1 MVKFM
6 KKNAIYENEEKRQA
20 MRQVLIQKIDA
31 ALDAKEPDMETVDL
45 CRALLDT
52 LEHGSCQPSGRRMQ
66 RELARLAEE
75 IDYIPKEHAIVTVK
89 PMTVRKALV
98 GVLAACV
105 CLLLIPMSVM
115 LLRGGNQALHGQ
127 ESTETSPVAAETAE
141 PEVTVDGVTF
151 LRGDRIAQYDSLA
164 ACLDQEMPE
173 LYYPAVFPDD
183 MKPTSVTVI
192 EEGEEAVC
200 TTIGFGDTLHG
211 ISIYW
216 WNNDR
221 NAAAKEN
228 GYESGFLQNR
238 IDDTSFLLLE
248 ATDVYEGDVY
258 RLFVHIDYWVYE
270 FCTADEASA
279 YAMVESLHRADTD
292 HIHAWEAYIIEIPSE
307 EDPLASERH
316 VWKECSICGT
326 VESTLP
332 PDFEPTWKKSAETDH
347 VHEWENIMVTVEEN
361 GKQRQKVQ
369 RICHLCEE
377 IQAETTLEPYIDIN
391 GYLQGNPQ

>member
-1 MVKFM
+1 M
-6 KKNAIYENEEKRQA
+6 KKNKIYENEEQRQA

-31 ALDAKEPDMETVDL
+31 ALDAKEPDMDTIDL
-45 CRALLDT
+45 CRALLDA

-75 IDYIPKEHAIVTVK
+75 IDYIPKANAIVTVK
-89 PMTVRKALV
+89 PMTVRRALV

-115 LLRGGNQALHGQ
+115 LLRSGSQGMTGDTPSMA
-127 ESTETSPVAAETAE
+127 TEEDTVTTEAV
-141 PEVTVDGVTF
+141 EVFDGVTF

-183 MKPTSVTVI
+183 MKPTSVTVT
-192 EEGEEAVC
+192 ENGEEVC
-200 TTIGFGDTLHG
+200 TTISFGDTPYS
-211 ISIYW
+211 ISIFPWYSEK
-216 WNNDR
+216 

-228 GYESGFLQNR
+228 GYEKGFLQSW

-248 ATDVYEGDVY
+248 ATGAYEGDIY
-258 RLFVHIDYWVYE
+258 RLSVHMDYDHVYE
-270 FCTADEASA
+270 FRTANEETAC
-279 YAMVESLHRADTD
+279 AMVGSLCRADTD
-292 HIHAWEAYIIEIPSE
+292 HIHAWESYIIEIPSE

-332 PDFEPTWKKSAETDH
+332 TDFEPTWKKSAETDH

-369 RICHLCEE
+369 RICHLCEGN
-377 IQAETTLEPYIDIN
+377 QAETTLEPYFDIN
-391 GYLQGNPQ
+391 GYLHGNPQ

>member
-1 MVKFM
+1 MKFNSSLM
-6 KKNAIYENEEKRQA
+6 NEEKRNA
-20 MRQVLIQKIDA
+20 LRTALIQRIDA
-31 ALDAKEPDMETVDL
+31 ALDAKEPDMDTVDL
-45 CRALLDT
+45 CTKLLDA
-52 LEHGSCQPSGRRMQ
+52 LEQGSCQPSGRRMR
-66 RELARLAEE
+66 RELARLAQE
-75 IDYIPKEHAIVTVK
+75 IDYVPQAHALVQTK
-89 PMTVRKALV
+89 PMTVRRALIS
-98 GVLAACV
+98 AAAV
-105 CLLLIPMSVM
+105 FMCLLLLPIALI
-115 LLRGGNQALHGQ
+115 LLRGGSQGLTGQ
-127 ESTETSPVAAETAE
+127 ESAETSPAAAETAE
-141 PEVTVDGVTF
+141 PAVTEGVTF
-151 LRGDRIAQYDSLA
+151 RRGDRTAQYDSLA
-164 ACLDQEMPE
+164 ACLDREMPD
-173 LYYPAVFPDD
+173 LYYPTVFPDG
-183 MKPTSVTVI
+183 MKPTSVTVT
-192 EEGEEAVC
+192 EEGEEVVC
-200 TTIGFGDTLHG
+200 TTIGFGETLNG

-221 NAAAKEN
+221 NTVAKEN
-228 GYESGFLQNR
+228 GYELGFLQTW
-238 IDDTSFLLLE
+238 IDDISFLQLE

-258 RLFVHIDYWVYE
+258 RLFVHIDYFVYE

-279 YAMVESLHRADTD
+279 HAMVESLCRADTD